1 MGAILCVMTD
11 KLYQEYQGN
20 TQQYQGN
27 DQEYQG
33 NNTTL
38 HEQEVSEVETHVS
51 DEDIHD
57 HIINWEQESGRLYLE
72 SLTEI
77 SYWALENC
85 HEDQLSKANELKN
98 KIGTIRLSFQT
109 KDTEYKDEDDYL
121 GLTGNY

>member
-1 MGAILCVMTD
+1 MGVILCVMAD

-57 HIINWEQESGRLYLE
+57 HIINWEQESGRPYLE

-77 SYWALENC
+77 SDWALENC

-98 KIGTIRLSFQT
+98 KIEPYFYPSKPRILNIKIRMNIW
-109 KDTEYKDEDDYL
+109 D
-121 GLTGNY
+121 